1 MDHCGWYW
9 LHAGW
14 RKSKIYASI
23 KLNPIYLYPKPTCLT
38 QQEICNNTL
47 IHILSEESAKT
58 AINGEWGNSLLQGK
72 TLTSPNIFYIA
83 NQPFFWREKLID
95 LGTATASAQ
104 DKKMINNQKPQ
115 WDLRVANKNI
125 FQTIVGF
132 RIFLAAL
139 KFQTYLEAYL

>member
-1 MDHCGWYW
+1 M
-9 LHAGW
+9 
-14 RKSKIYASI
+14 
-23 KLNPIYLYPKPTCLT
+23 
-38 QQEICNNTL
+38 
-47 IHILSEESAKT
+47 
-58 AINGEWGNSLLQGK
+58 
-72 TLTSPNIFYIA
+72 LTSPNIFYIA
-83 NQPFFWREKLID
+83 NQPFFCREKLID

-115 WDLRVANKNI
+115 WDLGVANKNI